1 MKNIGITDKIKIK
14 EVIFMNI
21 KRIIGEALRSLSNS
35 MIKCSAVSFAGT
47 GIEEMP
53 ESMKKL
59 R

>member
-1 MKNIGITDKIKIK
+1 
-14 EVIFMNI
+14 MNI
-21 KRIIGEALRSLSNS
+21 KRIIGEVLRSLSNS
-35 MIKCSAVSFAGT
+35 MIKCSAVSLGGT